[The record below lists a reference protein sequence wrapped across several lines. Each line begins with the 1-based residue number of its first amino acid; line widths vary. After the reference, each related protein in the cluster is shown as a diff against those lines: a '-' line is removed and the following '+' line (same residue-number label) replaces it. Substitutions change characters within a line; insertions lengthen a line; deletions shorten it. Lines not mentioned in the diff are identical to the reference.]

1 MLVMRTS
8 RVTCLL
14 VGVLFAGTAWGQGAE
29 TGSGCRDDLT
39 ANNGY
44 AFRSVHVKTRY
55 LPELRSPLPQPGAPY
70 SPATV
75 TEIVE
80 NVYQALKD
88 EANRENVEG
97 ETEQALLSSVSLGKG
112 KLEQQTRSGVAIGMR
127 FVTSCTK
134 VIPVADCEAQLGATK
149 AKCVDVSIHAIS
161 LRIDTGNPLM
171 NLLNIPRSNRP
182 SFLSRVPGPLL
193 ALNPQLGI
201 TQDRQLGPT
210 AAFGINGNLLD
221 LGRNLKR
228 EPLTVRPVR
237 LDVRST
243 NARSMNGSY
252 YDSNSQLSLSRT
264 LPETVA
270 AIAFHATFRA
280 QRQPR
285 GDHNYFRNALSFDG
299 SLRLKTNVV
308 PFEDGVVRAG
318 YRRSSNRLVDSRGL
332 TVESFAENAF
342 EGMATFDGRLLGG
355 VSRLAIWADGA
366 SPANRKSYQRL
377 AMFWAYHKEI
387 ELRPSQTLGIE
398 TLLGAGRAWGNAP
411 EYARFYGGNTAQD
424 FLYEP
429 KESPVILNFPT
440 GPLIRSFG
448 AGQASAR
455 VGSVPVGATSFWN
468 FNLNLAIP
476 VRKWSSP
483 LVPDISIEL
492 PKFDANGHAVLD
504 DNGEPVMEDRPLRNI
519 LKSQGESSRKVL
531 ERIFKQ
537 QGMPAGEA
545 AAKAQRELRSINS
558 ILNFVAD
565 RANIYA
571 VKPLFMFDAARLA
584 GPGVVNGSTRMAF
597 GGGLQFT
604 IVVAKFEAGYLRT
617 VRCLPADQKG
627 NFVMRLVFENLF

>member
-1 MLVMRTS
+1 MRVS

-14 VGVLFAGTAWGQGAE
+14 AGLLFAGTAWGQGAE
-29 TGSGCRDDLT
+29 TGTGCRDDLT
-39 ANNGY
+39 ANDGY
-44 AFRSVHVKTRY
+44 AFRSVHVRTRY
-55 LPELRSPLPQPGAPY
+55 LRELRSPLPQAGAPY

-97 ETEQALLSSVSLGKG
+97 ETEQALLSTVSLGKG
-112 KLEQQTRSGVAIGMR
+112 KLEQQTSSGIAIGMR
-127 FVTSCTK
+127 LVTSCTK
-134 VIPVADCEAQLGATK
+134 IIPVADCEAQFGAGK
-149 AKCVDVSIHAIS
+149 ARCVDVSIHAMS

-193 ALNPQLGI
+193 ALNPQMGL

-210 AAFGINGNLLD
+210 ATFEINGNLLD
-221 LGRNLKR
+221 VGRNLKR

-237 LDVRST
+237 LDLRST
-243 NARSMNGSY
+243 NSRSMNGPY

-264 LPETVA
+264 LPDTIA
-270 AIAFHATFRA
+270 AIAFHATFIA

-285 GDHNYFRNALSFDG
+285 GDHDYLRNALSFDG
-299 SLRLKTNVV
+299 SVRVKTNFAL
-308 PFEDGVVRAG
+308 FEDAVVRAG
-318 YRRSSNRLVDSRGL
+318 YRRSSNRLVDSRGNSS
-332 TVESFAENAF
+332 ESFSENAF
-342 EGMATFDGRLLGG
+342 EGMAMFDGRLFDG

-377 AMFWAYHKEI
+377 AMFWAYHKEL
-387 ELRPSQTLGIE
+387 ELHPSQTLGIE
-398 TLLGAGRAWGNAP
+398 TLFGSGRAWGDVP
-411 EYARFYGGNTAQD
+411 QYARFYGGSANRN

-429 KESPVILNFPT
+429 KDSPVMLNFPT

-448 AGQASAR
+448 SGQAAAR
-455 VGSVPVGATSFWN
+455 VGSVPVGASSFWN
-468 FNLNLAIP
+468 FNLNLAVP

-492 PKFDANGHAVLD
+492 PKFDANGHTVLD

-537 QGMPAGEA
+537 QGMSPAEA
-545 AAKAQRELRSINS
+545 AARAQRELRSINS
-558 ILNFVAD
+558 ILKFVAD

-571 VKPLFMFDAARLA
+571 FKPLFMFDAARLA
-584 GPGVVNGSTRMAF
+584 GPGVGSARTRMAV
-597 GGGLQFT
+597 GGGFQFT
-604 IVVAKFEAGYLRT
+604 IVVAKFEAGYVRT
-617 VRCLPADQKG
+617 VRSLPADQKG
-627 NFVMRLVFENLF
+627 NFVMRLIFENLF